1 MGEILNSG
9 MMWRGYNTADPTN
22 DDVTLTAATASTV
35 TFDQTCNRLIVAN
48 YSPYPVALKLGGG
61 VAATESV
68 WDVWLQPRTVF
79 AGGVNYNGISLY
91 SAYPAHVAYCA
102 FREDNTAV

>member
-35 TFDQTCNRLIVAN
+35 QFDQTCNRLIVAN
-48 YSPYPVALKLGGG
+48 YSPSP
-61 VAATESV
+61 
-68 WDVWLQPRTVF
+68 WR
-79 AGGVNYNGISLY
+79 
-91 SAYPAHVAYCA
+91 
-102 FREDNTAV
+102 